1 MVGWLPELNPRPH
14 GHAAAARPSHRSSIC
29 SILINFSS
37 LLFLRDLYSFIENSL
52 GNKGFALSRP
62 RPKSTETIFSEEF
75 QRLWLNRNKRSAFF
89 SEWRGLLF
97 VYIFIFSAIFT
108 FSIFLSYNNKYE
120 RVTIGNKNK
129 LGRFLDGAQVTLQEF
144 NSNFSF

>member
-29 SILINFSS
+29 SFLINFSS
-37 LLFLRDLYSFIENSL
+37 LLFLRHLYSFIENSL
-52 GNKGFALSRP
+52 GNKSCALSRP

-75 QRLWLNRNKRSAFF
+75 QRIWLHRNKRSAFF
-89 SEWRGLLF
+89 SEWRGVLF
-97 VYIFIFSAIFT
+97 VYIFIFSASFT
-108 FSIFLSYNNKYE
+108 FSIFLTYNNKYE
-120 RVTIGNKNK
+120 RVTMGDKNK
-129 LGRFLDGAQVTLQEF
+129 LGHFLYEAKVTLQEF